1 MSEFSE
7 KISAM
12 ENILAGSATFDRFL
26 MDRAFSQLSGLDL
39 GQLDP
44 KLRRKLERA
53 LSGFNHLAAI
63 YPDAADPTKPLPATA
78 LVSYA
83 SIMQAVRDLA
93 H

>member
-12 ENILAGSATFDRFL
+12 ENSLAGSATFDRFL

-44 KLRRKLERA
+44 KLRRKLEEDQKSPRHI
-53 LSGFNHLAAI
+53 LTVYGLG
-63 YPDAADPTKPLPATA
+63 YK
-78 LVSYA
+78 LVP
-83 SIMQAVRDLA
+83 
-93 H
+93 

>member
-1 MSEFSE
+1 MSEFTD
-7 KISAM
+7 KVSAM
-12 ENILAGSATFDRFL
+12 ETVLAGSTTFDRFL

-44 KLRRKLERA
+44 KLRRKLERV
-53 LSGFNHLAAI
+53 LSGFNHLADI
-63 YPDAADPTKPLPATA
+63 YPDAADPTKPLTATA

-83 SIMQAVRDLA
+83 SIMQGVRDLA

>member
-1 MSEFSE
+1 MSEFTD
-7 KISAM
+7 KVSAM
-12 ENILAGSATFDRFL
+12 ETVLAGSTTFDRFL

-44 KLRRKLERA
+44 KLRRKLERV
-53 LSGFNHLAAI
+53 LSGFNHLVAI

-83 SIMQAVRDLA
+83 TIMQGVRDLA